1 MAPLDDA
8 ALPGLEVV
16 AEPDEVDFEVAD
28 DVAAPE
34 PADDVAAPEPA
45 DDVAAEEVNF
55 DVEDVVAALGDD
67 ESVLYQMQFLSFLL
81 IKYYLRTRRYI
92 KMDTSINT
100 ILNCSSV
107 VFLCSQIRPRTYTI
121 KS

>member
-16 AEPDEVDFEVAD
+16 AEPDEVDLEVAD

-45 DDVAAEEVNF
+45 DDVAAEEVDF
-55 DVEDVVAALGDD
+55 DVEDVVAALGED

-81 IKYYLRTRRYI
+81 INI
-92 KMDTSINT
+92 I
-100 ILNCSSV
+100 
-107 VFLCSQIRPRTYTI
+107 
-121 KS
+121 